1 MLIGLMTAAVNLVVG
16 VFVGL
21 CGVAGFLLPMFY
33 TTVLEMRVSQ
43 GLALSFSAFIVS
55 GILGSWNFK
64 KAGNLDVGFG
74 FRLSIGSL
82 AGAVLGVYL
91 NRIIPE
97 ERVKVLLYLVVLLS
111 GISIL
116 CRKDKKAGVQ
126 GKDSAVNAERLSEK
140 QSSISIRNNLPL
152 TLLLGFVT
160 GAVCSLS
167 GAGGPV
173 LVMPLLVLLGIPVHT
188 AVGVA
193 LFNSIFIGI
202 PAAAGYLLPC
212 DFLEILPILAVA
224 LIGHGVGVFYGS
236 KNAARI
242 NQGLLKKGIAI
253 FSILIALWKLFA

>member
-1 MLIGLMTAAVNLVVG
+1 MVIGLMTAAANMVVG
-16 VFVGL
+16 VLVGL

-33 TTVLEMRVSQ
+33 TTVLKMSVSQ

-91 NRIIPE
+91 NQIIPE
-97 ERVKVLLYLVVLLS
+97 DRVKVLLYLVVLLS

-116 CRKDKKAGVQ
+116 CRKDKK
-126 GKDSAVNAERLSEK
+126 KEDSKEK
-140 QSSISIRNNLPL
+140 GSREDEKLRPGFSIHNHLPL

-160 GAVCSLS
+160 GTICSLS

-173 LVMPLLVLLGIPVHT
+173 LVMPLLVLLGIPVHM

-202 PAAAGYLLPC
+202 PAAAGYLLQC
-212 DFLEILPILAVA
+212 DFPAIFPVLAIA
-224 LIGHGVGVFYGS
+224 LIGHGAGVFYGS

-242 NQGLLKKGIAI
+242 NQGLLKKGIAV
-253 FSILIALWKLFA
+253 FSIAIAVWKLVG